1 MKRPSKLLASLLILL
16 ACQGFSQALAQPGHH
31 RVLDRVDLPAE
42 LNPLQSPDCVMEFQE
57 EWILDHAGFS
67 ISKKADAFVLSCED
81 NTELVFPAKGELR
94 IKNITYEF
102 SFLDLQ
108 KEAAPALQEED
119 VQKLQSDFIE
129 LINNRFPLP
138 EFYNLKEQLLSI
150 YFHEDWI
157 LEADNQEIRKQVKG
171 ITPVIWQQRQTAE
184 GIAVPDPE
192 TGYPVY
198 YKLKLERIDLR
209 QP

>member
-1 MKRPSKLLASLLILL
+1 MLILL
-16 ACQGFSQALAQPGHH
+16 AFQGFSQAVAQPGFH
-31 RVLDRVDLPAE
+31 RVLDRIDLPAG
-42 LNPLQSPDCVMEFQE
+42 LNPLQTPGCVMEFRE
-57 EWILDHAGFS
+57 EWILDPAGFS
-67 ISKKADAFVLSCED
+67 ISKKADEFVLYCED
-81 NTELVFPAKGELR
+81 SSDLVFPASGELR
-94 IKNITYEF
+94 IKNVSYEF

-108 KEAAPALQEED
+108 KEAAPVLQEEA

-129 LINNRFPLP
+129 LITRRFPIP
-138 EFYNLKEQLLSI
+138 ELYNPKEQLLSI

-171 ITPVIWQQRQTAE
+171 ITPVIWQQRQTAD
-184 GIAVPDPE
+184 GKAVPDPE